1 MSKNSLMSTLFNQ
14 EAGTDMFSNLHNEID
29 RVFNQ
34 FRDSTMSYPG
44 TSLLSGNGM
53 QRLQPRVDISETD
66 GLIQVE
72 AELPGVEL
80 ADVEVSVTNES
91 LVIEGRKSTESEKK
105 EKNYHLVE
113 RSQGQFVRR
122 IPLGFDVDADKINAT
137 FKNGVLTVA
146 IRKPEEQANRKK
158 RIEVK
163 SDAVPA

>member
-1 MSKNSLMSTLFNQ
+1 MSTLFNQ

-66 GLIQVE
+66 GQIQVE

-122 IPLGFDVDADKINAT
+122 IPLGFYVDADKINAT

-146 IRKPEEQANRKK
+146 IQKPEEHANRKK